1 MLFNFNDQK
10 MKLPQEMA
18 QVYILIRR
26 KVFFGSPNNSH
37 VHGSP
42 FSIKDAFVLSSSE
55 HHPHTSPRQEL
66 VIPHHHPTHL
76 GTISDLLLHAQP
88 RSASL
93 HSLLSSWGPP
103 SGTQLS
109 SSGQWLPDLRYIT
122 IS

>member
-10 MKLPQEMA
+10 MKLPQETA

-26 KVFFGSPNNSH
+26 TSVFRKPEQLACSWE
-37 VHGSP
+37 P
-42 FSIKDAFVLSSSE
+42 FFYKGAFVLSSSE

-76 GTISDLLLHAQP
+76 GTISELLLHAQP

-109 SSGQWLPDLRYIT
+109 SSGQRLPDLRYIT
-122 IS
+122 IP